1 MSCIGS
7 CKGVPSLRSSLAQL
21 LHETIQAFECDAH
34 PYGSLAVSFVTY
46 LLRSGEHLA
55 SGDDLVESSGICQ

>member
-21 LHETIQAFECDAH
+21 LHETIQAFECGAH

-46 LLRSGEHLA
+46 LRSGEHLA
-55 SGDDLVESSGICQ
+55 SGDDLAESSGICQ